1 MANKQILAALQIE
14 SNEVR
19 LVVGEIF
26 NTRLNTLKKECIPG
40 KGMDGIRIADPKAV
54 AKAVKEAVS
63 NVESHFGVAIES
75 VLLAIPAYR
84 FKKETRSFS
93 KVIDSVDRRITA
105 DDNRDIYQKA
115 LAVNVVTAG
124 GKHNPLYCPWRV
136 RASRLWWRLLPV
148 RRWILAIYRR
158 TWLKIV
164 A

>member
-26 NTRLNTLKKECIPG
+26 NTRLNTLKKECVPC

-75 VLLAIPAYR
+75 VLLAIPAAAILSFAYNEY
-84 FKKETRSFS
+84 FMKSKKKPRRKARS
-93 KVIDSVDRRITA
+93 A
-105 DDNRDIYQKA
+105 DDSRKA
-115 LAVNVVTAG
+115 SG
-124 GKHNPLYCPWRV
+124 GDGE
-136 RASRLWWRLLPV
+136 S
-148 RRWILAIYRR
+148 
-158 TWLKIV
+158 
-164 A
+164 